1 MASTSPVS
9 VSVTLLGSFSL
20 RIDDKPVQKWR
31 AGKARSLFQYLL
43 VHRDRVVLRDKLY
56 EVLWPHSDWSPSSS
70 SLKVAMHALRQILQ
84 TRPDGTGASGV
95 RIVHQD
101 FGYALYAD
109 GMSVDIDEFE
119 TLIETGR
126 AADKAGDVP
135 AAMAAYRAAMDIY
148 QGDFLPGDTADWIV
162 EQREW
167 CRSLAL
173 RALDRLSTEAL
184 HRGDF
189 EQLVRWCRRTI
200 ELDPYRES
208 AYQLVMSAHGR
219 FGELGAVRRWHDMCA
234 RRLADELGV
243 EPSVETERAYFQA
256 MRGESRPT
264 PLRTV
269 PARSDSVASL
279 QGARRRQLMVAGP
292 SMVARDAS

>member
-1 MASTSPVS
+1 MPTTTPVQ

-56 EVLWPHSDWSPSSS
+56 EVLWPHSEWSPSSS

-84 TRPDGTGASGV
+84 TSPGGSGSSGV

-109 GMSVDIDEFE
+109 GISVDVDEFE
-119 TLIETGR
+119 TLVEAGR

-135 AAMAAYRAAMDIY
+135 AAVAAYAAAMDLY
-148 QGDFLPGDTADWIV
+148 QGDFLPGDDADWVV

-167 CRSLAL
+167 CKSLAL

-184 HRGDF
+184 HVGDF
-189 EQLVRWCRRTI
+189 DQLVRWCRRII

-208 AYQLVMSAHGR
+208 AYRLVMSVHGR
-219 FGELGAVRRWHDMCA
+219 FGELGAVRRWHDMCT
-234 RRLADELGV
+234 RRLSDELGV
-243 EPSVETERAYFQA
+243 EPSVETERAYLQA
-256 MRGESRPT
+256 MRGETRVT
-264 PLRTV
+264 PLRSVGGMASRT
-269 PARSDSVASL
+269 PA
-279 QGARRRQLMVAGP
+279 MAGVVRP
-292 SMVARDAS
+292 MAIRDAS